1 MDIQFIGDGYQL
13 EVYNIMVLA
22 VNNGTGLQGLFF
34 VVRVYRMD
42 GSDFPHTGVLP
53 FFLNIYYVLCI
64 TYLCG
69 LAGRFVLKYYN
80 L

>member
-1 MDIQFIGDGYQL
+1 MDIRFIGNGYQL

-53 FFLNIYYVLCI
+53 FFFKYILCIMYYVFMWDRWTVCFKIL
-64 TYLCG
+64 
-69 LAGRFVLKYYN
+69 
-80 L
+80 